1 MEKSVMK
8 RLFFS
13 TAHFEKSALAA
24 AITLGAL
31 SSFSSAYAGSKLV
44 PPNGG
49 TPLVIHGAVDD
60 DSFANADPFVVEV
73 FANANECLLLNVT
86 FQEQDLEATLIS
98 PSGRI
103 WTDDDGG
110 PGTQP
115 LIKALTNTKGWHIFT
130 LSHFAGNAVV
140 SDFAVSIQ
148 RLSPANASCAGPTPA
163 VVSGLVQNS
172 ASAKEPIPT
181 RSREQLELGD
191 Q

>member
-1 MEKSVMK
+1 M
-8 RLFFS
+8 RAFS
-13 TAHFEKSALAA
+13 HTRAPIFTAMIGSA
-24 AITLGAL
+24 IAL
-31 SSFSSAYAGSKLV
+31 CTMSSFDLAHAGSKLV

-86 FQEQDLEATLIS
+86 FQEEDLEATLVS

-115 LIKALTNTKGWHIFT
+115 LIKAVTNTKGWHVFT
-130 LSHFAGNAVV
+130 LAHFAGNAVV
-140 SDFAVSIQ
+140 SDFAVNIQ
-148 RLSPANASCAGPTPA
+148 RLSPANAACSGPTPPT
-163 VVSGLVQNS
+163 VSGLVQNG
-172 ASAKEPIPT
+172 AKAPAPAG
-181 RSREQLELGD
+181 SRQQLEFGD

>member
-1 MEKSVMK
+1 M
-8 RLFFS
+8 RAFS
-13 TAHFEKSALAA
+13 HTRAPNFTAIIGSA
-24 AITLGAL
+24 IAL
-31 SSFSSAYAGSKLV
+31 CSMSSFDLAYAGSKLV

-60 DSFANADPFVVEV
+60 DTFANADPFVVEV
-73 FANANECLLLNVT
+73 VANANECLLLNVT
-86 FQEQDLEATLIS
+86 FQEEDLEATLVS

-115 LIKALTNTKGWHIFT
+115 LIKAVTNTKGWHIFT
-130 LSHFAGNAVV
+130 LSHFAGNAVI

-148 RLSPANASCAGPTPA
+148 RLSPANAACSGPTPPT
-163 VVSGLVQNS
+163 VSGLVQNG
-172 ASAKEPIPT
+172 AKGPAPV
-181 RSREQLELGD
+181 RSRQQLELGD